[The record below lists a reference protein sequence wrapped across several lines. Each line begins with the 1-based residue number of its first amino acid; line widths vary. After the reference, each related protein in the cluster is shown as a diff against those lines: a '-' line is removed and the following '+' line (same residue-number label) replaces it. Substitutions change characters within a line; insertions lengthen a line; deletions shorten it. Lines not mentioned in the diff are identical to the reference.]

1 MKPMIV
7 ALAPSRDVAPGTPPL
22 VASPSGRRLADLVG
36 CEPRDLPELFELH
49 NLLDHPIPRGTHANP
64 SELKLAWLDLA
75 RQIQPG
81 QYVVTLGRDVT
92 HASHFDFA
100 PPYTWMPRHARGAGG
115 CMNQYHQ
122 TWAHHTSGR
131 SYFWNDPKN
140 VAIAKHFWE
149 EVGRLGRAA
158 AGRLD

>member
-1 MKPMIV
+1 MSAFDTLLRR
-7 ALAPSRDVAPGTPPL
+7 ALAAVTITLTAAAC
-22 VASPSGRRLADLVG
+22 V
-36 CEPRDLPELFELH
+36 
-49 NLLDHPIPRGTHANP
+49 PIPP
-64 SELKLAWLDLA
+64 
-75 RQIQPG
+75 PG

-131 SYFWNDPKN
+131 SYFWNDPMN
-140 VAIAKHFWE
+140 VVQAKRFWE
-149 EVGRLGRAA
+149 RLGIEAVRSN
-158 AGRLD
+158 